1 MDLELE
7 VECYSGHRA
16 DERPLRFAFAG
27 KPGTPKYEVKAV
39 LDQWYGVGYQCFK
52 VLVDDGNITSCVI
65 RRAKIAGVSIR
76 FGAPEKNSDG
86 RTVTSDE

>member
-52 VLVDDGNITSCVI
+52 VLVDDGNIYILRHQESKDCWRLDSF
-65 RRAKIAGVSIR
+65 RRAG
-76 FGAPEKNSDG
+76 E
-86 RTVTSDE
+86 EQ